1 MITAKEAKLETEE
14 YLKGREKINKVLD
27 FIDGAIR
34 IACRK
39 GEFGV
44 FVKENSFRN
53 LSSNQMKTVINELED
68 LGYKVTPVYE
78 EHTEIQLTGRV
89 GYNIAW

>member
-1 MITAKEAKLETEE
+1 MITAKEARLETEE
-14 YLKGREKINKVLD
+14 FLKGREKINKVLD

-53 LSSNQMKTVINELED
+53 LSVDQMKTVINELED

-78 EHTEIQLTGRV
+78 EHTEIRLTGRV

>member
-1 MITAKEAKLETEE
+1 ME
-14 YLKGREKINKVLD
+14 

-53 LSSNQMKTVINELED
+53 LSSNQMETVINELVD
-68 LGYKVTPVYE
+68 LGYKVTPIFE
-78 EHTEIQLTGRV
+78 EHTEIQMV
-89 GYNIAW
+89 SKDGYNIEWGCEEIK